1 MKNIFDVDS
10 FIELLQTIA
19 LGLVAI
25 CSVLFLI
32 SLAPYIFTPLAFV
45 ALIFLFKSDKP
56 KKLKKINFMDE
67 VKFKDHTHGFEL
79 PRSEMS
85 KIVLK
90 KVNKLIDKELKK
102 VHLVRGYRT
111 SEYTGKDINLLTAT
125 LLGNFIGKLFNFRDQ
140 PLEKFRSVDCGKLI
154 VEQFDGNQHNE
165 RNLELTDEEINTFKS
180 MINGQIKLGRS
191 KRNVTPYLLSNQSKW
206 DIFPINDFSIKT
218 QEDMLKKLNVYN
230 LEIRLLKE

>member
-1 MKNIFDVDS
+1 LKNIFDVDG
-10 FIELLQTIA
+10 FIGLLQTFA

-32 SLAPYIFTPLAFV
+32 SLAPYIFLPLAFV

-56 KKLKKINFMDE
+56 KKPKKINFMDE
-67 VKFKDHTHGFEL
+67 VKFKDYSHGFEL
-79 PRSEMS
+79 PRDEMS
-85 KIVLK
+85 KIILK

-102 VHLVRGYRT
+102 AHLDRGYRT
-111 SEYTGKDINLLTAT
+111 SEYTGQDINSLRASLQ
-125 LLGNFIGKLFNFRDQ
+125 GDFV
-140 PLEKFRSVDCGKLI
+140 S
-154 VEQFDGNQHNE
+154 
-165 RNLELTDEEINTFKS
+165 
-180 MINGQIKLGRS
+180 KLGRS

>member
-1 MKNIFDVDS
+1 
-10 FIELLQTIA
+10 
-19 LGLVAI
+19 
-25 CSVLFLI
+25 
-32 SLAPYIFTPLAFV
+32 
-45 ALIFLFKSDKP
+45 
-56 KKLKKINFMDE
+56 MDE

-102 VHLVRGYRT
+102 AHLDRGFRT
-111 SEYTGKDINLLTAT
+111 SKYTGNNINFLKST
-125 LLGNFIGKLFNFRDQ
+125 LQGDFVKKLFNFRDQ
-140 PLEKFRSVDCGKLI
+140 PLEKFRSVDCGKWR
-154 VEQFDGNQHNE
+154 VGQFDGDQHNE

-180 MINGQIKLGRS
+180 IINGQIKLGRS
-191 KRNVTPYLLSNQSKW
+191 KRDLTPYLLPNQSKW